1 MLLESA
7 RTTHLYWQLAVHQ
20 HALLIHPCD
29 KSKAMKN
36 VVLAASAVAG
46 LVAAASILDM
56 VTGMPFRQQI
66 LMDVMFI
73 ISAGIVMYMGWDS
86 YKDLT

>member
-1 MLLESA
+1 
-7 RTTHLYWQLAVHQ
+7 
-20 HALLIHPCD
+20 
-29 KSKAMKN
+29 MKN
-36 VVLAASAVAG
+36 VVLAATGIAG
-46 LVAAASILDM
+46 LVALASILDLAISI
-56 VTGMPFRQQI
+56 PFGRQI

>member
-7 RTTHLYWQLAVHQ
+7 WTTALYWQVSVHQ
-20 HALLIHPCD
+20 HALLTHPCD

-36 VVLAASAVAG
+36 VVLAATGIAG
-46 LVAAASILDM
+46 LVALASILDLAISI
-56 VTGMPFRQQI
+56 PFGRQI